1 MKVIH
6 KSAILLSFGAIALA
20 GCGGGGGGGGGSAVS
35 AAAAANAAAAASAL
49 QSGSSSGSSGVSSGG
64 TTLGSTPQ
72 TTTFCGSQSTD
83 IVDSALNIVAAQYT
97 AMAAQLSKDA
107 GIAYRYG
114 PDAVACGT
122 ANAGVAL
129 YKRTDT
135 KLTSPAPD
143 YPFWWSVGGPP
154 SSSAGSFSSNL
165 ANAAFVADDTSQRV
179 GVSDIQVSNYMYNV
193 FAQLPQLNWTRAAV
207 TGGGI
212 DSINVMGYRDQH
224 LVSSDPIAVGRC
236 AGRPA
241 FCSEGL
247 VAFQN
252 GVIGTVGSNTAR
264 NQATVQ
270 LPANKVPTAIAMTNN
285 SEFALVTVW
294 DTQALKGQVAV
305 IALAGLC
312 DGCDPYNSAQHT
324 GYAAWYNYWQE
335 WMGVYPGLANMGDI
349 AFMKILG
356 YVDLPGMAAPTEI
369 AVTTGMDQF
378 KSLNQTGS
386 NVGQFVG
393 YANSPLSSNWQKFAS
408 GGANQ
413 YNYAK
418 GGVAVVISKSEQK
431 ATFIDLKP
439 LFSYFNG
446 MYFSSNVN
454 QTTNIGQSANQW
466 PFTFD
471 VQASQTPTVL
481 KTVSL
486 GARPTA
492 VKTTV
497 FGSTPRA
504 WVATQDG
511 TLHIY
516 SLDGFTPGDGY
527 SMVANPPASNIAEVG
542 TVTGIGRNPTSLGT
556 SKGEPGGFSGEPN
569 NQQVI
574 VASRGDNKINWVRF
588 ASNGN
593 SGSVVRTIQHS
604 EMKDLIAV
612 EDADNFANQ
621 GYVLS
626 ALDYAGKAMRNYRY
640 GPVIFSDGG
649 ACAGPTGCPINA
661 INGAAAEYGGAMA
674 LPGKPFQMSTSNVP

>member
-1 MKVIH
+1 MD
-6 KSAILLSFGAIALA
+6 
-20 GCGGGGGGGGGSAVS
+20 
-35 AAAAANAAAAASAL
+35 
-49 QSGSSSGSSGVSSGG
+49 SS
-64 TTLGSTPQ
+64 
-72 TTTFCGSQSTD
+72 
-83 IVDSALNIVAAQYT
+83 LNIIPAQYT
-97 AMAAQLSKDA
+97 AMAAQLSQDS

-114 PDAVACGT
+114 PDAISYGT
-122 ANAGVAL
+122 ANTGPTL

-135 KLTSPAPD
+135 QLASPAPN

-154 SSSAGSFSSNL
+154 SSSPGSYSSNQ
-165 ANAAFVADDTSQRV
+165 ASISFVADDPTQRV
-179 GVSDIQVSNYMYNV
+179 GVSDMQVSNYMYNV
-193 FAQLPQLNWTRAAV
+193 FAQLPQLSWTRAAV

-212 DSINVMGYRDQH
+212 DSVNVMSYRAQGI
-224 LVSSDPIAVGRC
+224 VSGNPTAVGRC
-236 AGRPA
+236 TGRPG
-241 FCSEGL
+241 FCAEGL

-252 GVIGTVGSNTAR
+252 GVIGTFGSNTAR
-264 NQATVQ
+264 NTATVQ

-312 DGCDPYNSAQHT
+312 DGCSPNDST
-324 GYAAWYNYWQE
+324 GVTTKTAAWYNWWQE

-356 YVDLPGMAAPTEI
+356 YIDLPGINAPTEI

-378 KSLNQTGS
+378 KTLYQTGS
-386 NVGQFVG
+386 KVGQFIG
-393 YANSPLSSNWQKFAS
+393 LDNSPLTNNWQSFAS
-408 GGANQ
+408 GGAN
-413 YNYAK
+413 YYSYAK

-431 ATFIDLKP
+431 AAFIDLKP

-446 MYFSSNVN
+446 MYFSSNVS
-454 QTTNIGQSANQW
+454 QTTNFGQSASQW

-471 VQASQTPTVL
+471 VQASQKPTVL

-492 VKTTV
+492 VKTTI

-504 WVATQDG
+504 WIATQDG

-516 SLDGFTPGDGY
+516 SLDGFAPGGG
-527 SMVANPPASNIAEVG
+527 SNMVANPPASNIAEVG
-542 TVTGIGRNPTSLGT
+542 TVTGIGRNPTSLAT
-556 SKGEPGGFSGEPN
+556 SKGEPDNTGFEPSS
-569 NQQVI
+569 QQVI

-593 SGSVVRTIQHS
+593 SGSIVRTIQHS

-621 GYVLS
+621 GYVMS
-626 ALDYAGKAMRNYRY
+626 ALDYAGKAVRNYRY
-640 GPVIFSDGG
+640 GSVIFVADGG
-649 ACAGPTGCPINA
+649 ACPAPNGCPINA

-674 LPGKPFQMSTSNVP
+674 LPGKPYQMNTANVP

>member
-1 MKVIH
+1 M
-6 KSAILLSFGAIALA
+6 
-20 GCGGGGGGGGGSAVS
+20 
-35 AAAAANAAAAASAL
+35 
-49 QSGSSSGSSGVSSGG
+49 SG
-64 TTLGSTPQ
+64 
-72 TTTFCGSQSTD
+72 D
-83 IVDSALNIVAAQYT
+83 IVDSSLNIIPAQYT
-97 AMAAQLSKDA
+97 AMAAQLSQDA
-107 GIAYRYG
+107 GITYRYG
-114 PDAVACGT
+114 PDAISSGT
-122 ANAGVAL
+122 ANTGPAL

-143 YPFWWSVGGPP
+143 YPFWWQVGQA
-154 SSSAGSFSSNL
+154 SSNAGSYSSNQGSIT
-165 ANAAFVADDTSQRV
+165 FVADDPTQRV
-179 GVSDIQVSNYMYNV
+179 GVSDIQVSNYMYNT
-193 FAQLPQLNWTRAAV
+193 FAQLPQLSWTRAAV

-212 DSINVMGYRDQH
+212 DSINVMGYRDQGI
-224 LVSSDPIAVGRC
+224 VSGNPIAVGRC
-236 AGRPA
+236 TGRPG
-241 FCSEGL
+241 FCAEGL

-252 GVIGTVGSNTAR
+252 GVIGTFGSNTAR
-264 NQATVQ
+264 NRTTVQ

-312 DGCDPYNSAQHT
+312 DGCDPYNGTADHT
-324 GYAAWYNYWQE
+324 TNGIGYSAWYNWWQE

-356 YVDLPGMAAPTEI
+356 YVDLPGINAPTEI

-378 KSLNQTGS
+378 KTLYQTGS
-386 NVGQFVG
+386 KVGQFIG
-393 YANSPLSSNWQKFAS
+393 LDNSPLTNNWQSFAS
-408 GGANQ
+408 GGANY

-431 ATFIDLKP
+431 AAFIDLKP
-439 LFSYFNG
+439 LFSYING
-446 MYFSSNVN
+446 MYFSSNVS
-454 QTTNIGQSANQW
+454 QTTNFGQAANQW

-471 VQASQTPTVL
+471 VQASQKPTVL

-504 WVATQDG
+504 WIATQDG

-516 SLDGFTPGDGY
+516 SLDGFTPAGGWQ
-527 SMVANPPASNIAEVG
+527 MVANPPASNIAEVG
-542 TVTGIGRNPTSLGT
+542 TVTGIGRNPTSLAT
-556 SKGEPGGFSGEPN
+556 SKGEPGDTSIEPSS
-569 NQQVI
+569 QQVI

-626 ALDYAGKAMRNYRY
+626 ALDYAGKAVRNYRY

-649 ACAGPTGCPINA
+649 ACPGPTGCPINA
-661 INGAAAEYGGAMA
+661 INGSAAEYGGAMA
-674 LPGKPFQMSTSNVP
+674 LPGKPYQMNTANVP